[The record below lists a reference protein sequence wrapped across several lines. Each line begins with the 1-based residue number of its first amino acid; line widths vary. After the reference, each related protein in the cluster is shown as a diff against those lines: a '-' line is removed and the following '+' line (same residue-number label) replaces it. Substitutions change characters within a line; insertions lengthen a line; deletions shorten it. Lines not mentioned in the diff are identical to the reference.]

1 MKRTGKFVKIL
12 SLVLC
17 AAMLML
23 TLASCGKGDN
33 VLTFTADGKEYTL
46 TESEFDFMM
55 MYRKYQIFYANSYPS
70 SYDAFL
76 WTDTETDSSIKD
88 VIVDTAKTIIVEKY
102 LMEKYGLELDSKELK
117 ELKDEYK
124 ATIKAVGGKGLFLK
138 KYGWTADQMYEY
150 DIAIKN
156 NAMVRDY
163 LFNAETGIDK
173 VTDAELEEYYN
184 ANFNQYQLIMITTT
198 QDISKDADGNKQ
210 YLAYDENGKEVTVT
224 DISEEYLEENKYT
237 LAYSYK
243 YVDLE
248 EGSERKEEKTALVDE
263 ILAELKEGADFKEL
277 ALKYSDEFI
286 SEYFADGYI
295 IEGDLINDEDAIKA
309 IDALEVGEYTETAI
323 SLESGKYY
331 YIVKKVA
338 LTEKAYTHAN
348 EGAEDTTYA
357 ELFKDFAAT
366 VEDHKYEEFLKEY
379 IEAVVENEEVLA
391 TYSMATTKLSPMIKD
406 MIG

>member
-17 AAMLML
+17 VAMLML

-70 SYDAFL
+70 YYDSLL
-76 WTDTETDSSIKD
+76 WSEDTDASIKE

-102 LMEKYGLELDSKELK
+102 LMEKYGLEIDSAELK
-117 ELKDEYK
+117 KLKDEYK
-124 ATIKAVGGKGLFLK
+124 TTVKGIGGEGAFK
-138 KYGWTADQMYEY
+138 KYYGWSSDQMYEY
-150 DIAIKN
+150 DVAIKN

-163 LFNAETGIDK
+163 LYNAETGIDK
-173 VTDAELEEYYN
+173 VTEEELEEYYN
-184 ANFNQYQLIMITTT
+184 ANFNQYQIIMITTT
-198 QDISKDADGNKQ
+198 QDISKDEEGNKQ
-210 YLAYDENGKEVTVT
+210 YLAYDKNGKEVTVT
-224 DISEEYLEENKYT
+224 DISEEYLKEKEYT

-263 ILAELKEGADFKEL
+263 ILAELKDGADFKEL

-295 IEGDLINDEDAIKA
+295 IEGDLISDEAAIKA

-323 SLESGKYY
+323 SLESGAYY

-357 ELFKDFAAT
+357 ELFSEYTTT
-366 VEDHKYEEFLKEY
+366 VEDHKYEEFLEEY
-379 IEAVVENEEVLA
+379 IAAVVVNEEVLG
-391 TYSMATTKLSPMIKD
+391 TYSMATTKLSPMIEALV
-406 MIG
+406 G

>member
-1 MKRTGKFVKIL
+1 MKRTGKFVKFL

-17 AAMLML
+17 VAMLML

-55 MYRKYQIFYANSYPS
+55 MYRKYQLFYANSYPS
-70 SYDAFL
+70 SYDALL
-76 WTDTETDSSIKD
+76 WQDAETDASIKE

-102 LMEKYGLELDSKELK
+102 LMEKYGLELDSAELK
-117 ELKDEYK
+117 KLKDEYK
-124 ATIKAVGGKGLFLK
+124 ATVKGIGGEGAFK
-138 KYGWTADQMYEY
+138 KYYGWSSDQMYEY
-150 DIAIKN
+150 DVAIKN

-163 LFNAETGIDK
+163 LYNAETGIDK
-173 VTDAELEEYYN
+173 VTEEELEEYYN
-184 ANFNQYQLIMITTT
+184 ANFNQYQIIMITTT
-198 QDISKDADGNKQ
+198 QDISKDEEGNKQ
-210 YLAYDENGKEVTVT
+210 YLAYDKNGKEVTVT
-224 DISEEYLEENKYT
+224 DISEEYLKEKEYT

-295 IEGDLINDEDAIKA
+295 IEGDLISDEAAIKA
-309 IDALEVGEYTETAI
+309 INALEVGEYTETAI
-323 SLESGKYY
+323 SLESGAYY

-338 LTEKAYTHAN
+338 LAEKAYTHAN

-357 ELFKDFAAT
+357 ELFSEYTST

-379 IEAVVENEEVLA
+379 IEAVVVNEEVLG
-391 TYSMATTKLSPMIKD
+391 TYSMATTKLSPMIEALV
-406 MIG
+406 G